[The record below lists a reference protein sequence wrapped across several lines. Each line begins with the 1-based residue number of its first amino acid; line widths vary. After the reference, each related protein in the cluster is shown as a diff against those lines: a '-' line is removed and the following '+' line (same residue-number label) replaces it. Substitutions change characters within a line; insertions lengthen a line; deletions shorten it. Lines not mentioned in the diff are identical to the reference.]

1 MCGIIGYVGT
11 KKAAPLLLSAL
22 KRLEYRGYDSAGIA
36 TLTEDFQ
43 IKKDEGKIDDIDSR
57 HDLSDLEGTIGI
69 AHTRW
74 STHGEPCQKNAHPHL
89 SAAGGI
95 MVVHNGI
102 IENHEE
108 LKEELEEKGVKF
120 SSDTDTEVLP
130 NLVESYIGVG
140 DGFETAVRKAL
151 ARIEGSFAFLF
162 MSKDE
167 PDKIIAA
174 RNYAPLV
181 LGIGKGEF
189 FAASDVPA
197 FLQHT
202 NKVVYL
208 KDKEYA
214 VLSKGGVSVKEME
227 NGDEVKYEETEID
240 WTSEMAEKGGFAH
253 FTLKEIH
260 EEAEAVAETLR
271 MRGDIER
278 DARGLLGLDRYYVVA
293 CGTSYHA
300 GLVLKHIFEKLLS
313 LPTEV
318 IISSEFKHHA
328 NVVNSK
334 AGVIAIT
341 QSGETADTLAAVRLA
356 KEKGA
361 KTFAITNVRGSSITR
376 EAGTSFF
383 TCAGPEIGV
392 VATKT
397 FVTQLTVAYMLAQ
410 SLAKELGKEAEYDLE
425 KIPKQIQEIV
435 DREGEFKKLI
445 EDQLNGKQDFYFL
458 GRGLAYPVALEGALK
473 LKEISYLHAEGFAA
487 GELKHG
493 PLALVEKGTPVFC
506 LLPQGE
512 DYKKTKSNLQE
523 VLARGAK
530 AYVLGEDENI
540 KMPKAEELLIPLTY
554 IIPLQLIAYF
564 AAVKR
569 GLDPDKPRNLAK
581 SVTVE

>member
-1 MCGIIGYVGT
+1 MCGIIGYVGNR
-11 KKAAPLLLSAL
+11 KAAPLLLSSL

-36 TLTEDFQ
+36 TLTDDFQ
-43 IKKDEGKIDDIDSR
+43 VKKDEGRIDDIHSKHNLEDM
-57 HDLSDLEGTIGI
+57 EGTVGI

-74 STHGEPCQKNAHPHL
+74 STHGEPSKKNAHPHI
-89 SAAGGI
+89 SAGGEI
-95 MVVHNGI
+95 IVVHNGI

-108 LKEELEEKGVKF
+108 LREQLEKKGFKF

-130 NLVESYIGVG
+130 NLVESHM
-140 DGFETAVRKAL
+140 DEGFEAAVRKAL
-151 ARIEGSFAFLF
+151 RQIEGSFAFLF
-162 MSKDE
+162 MSKNE

-174 RNYAPLV
+174 RNFAPLV
-181 LGIGKGEF
+181 LGLGKEEF

-197 FLQHT
+197 FLEHT
-202 NKVVYL
+202 NRVVYL
-208 KDKEYA
+208 KDEEYA
-214 VLSKGGVSVKEME
+214 IITKDGATVKALKT
-227 NGDEVKYEETEID
+227 GKEVEYEEKEID
-240 WTSEMAEKGGFAH
+240 WTSEMAEKGGFSH

-271 MRGDIER
+271 LETEVES
-278 DARGLLGLDRYYVVA
+278 DAKTLLGSDRYYIVA

-300 GLVLKHIFEKLLS
+300 GLVMKYIFEKVLG
-313 LPTEV
+313 LPAEV
-318 IISSEFKHHA
+318 IISSEFRHHL
-328 NVVNSK
+328 NVINNK
-334 AGVIAIT
+334 TAVIAIT
-341 QSGETADTLAAVRLA
+341 QSGETADTLSAVRHA
-356 KEKGA
+356 KENSA

-376 EAGTSFF
+376 EVEKTFY

-397 FVTQLTVAYMLAQ
+397 FVTQLTVVYMIVQA
-410 SLAKELGKEAEYDLE
+410 LAKELGKKADYDLE
-425 KIPKQIQEIV
+425 KVPKHIQEII
-435 DREGEFKKLI
+435 DREDEFRQLI
-445 EDQLNGKQDFYFL
+445 EEQLNGKDDFYFL
-458 GRGLAYPVALEGALK
+458 GRGLSYPVALEGALK

-493 PLALVEKGTPVFC
+493 PLALVEDGTPVFC
-506 LLPQGE
+506 LLPPGE
-512 DYKKTKSNLQE
+512 DYKKTRSNLQE

-530 AYVLGEDENI
+530 AYILSEDEGI
-540 KMPKAEELLIPLTY
+540 KMPKTDELLTPLTY